1 MSKILTITINPA
13 VDCSTNIEKLIPE
26 QKLQCAQP
34 KYEPGGGGI
43 NVSRGLK
50 RLGSAS
56 TALFPKG
63 GFTGDLLISL
73 LKKEKISYEPIDT
86 RNDTRQNFIV
96 VESSSNQQFRF
107 GMPGTTISPQD
118 TQLILTAIEKLSG
131 KMDYIVASGSL
142 PPGANSDFYAKI
154 SRIAKKTGNRFIA
167 DTSGEALSQVAEEGA
182 YLLKPNLRELSL
194 LSEKETLDDTLIDE
208 AARVLIGKGKCEV
221 IVVSMGAQGAYL
233 VTNTIAEQVHA
244 PTVRK
249 LSTVGAGDSMV
260 AGMVHSL
267 SNGKSLQEMVRM
279 GIACGTAATM
289 NPGTELFKMDDAEK
303 LYKWLT
309 RKTQKAIS

>member
-13 VDCSTNIEKLIPE
+13 VDCSTIIEKLIPE

-73 LKKEKISYEPIDT
+73 LNEKKISYEPIDI
-86 RNDTRQNFIV
+86 RSETRQNFIV

-107 GMPGTTISPQD
+107 GMPGTKISPQE

-142 PPGANSDFYAKI
+142 PPGINSDFYAKI

-194 LSEKETLDDTLIDE
+194 ISEKETLDNTLIDE
-208 AARVLIGKGKCEV
+208 AARALIDKGKCEV

-233 VTNTIAEQVHA
+233 VTNTIAEQVQA

-309 RKTQKAIS
+309 RKTQKGIS

>member
-1 MSKILTITINPA
+1 MSKILTITINPV
-13 VDCSTNIEKLIPE
+13 VDCSTVIEKLIPE

-34 KYEPGGGGI
+34 RYEPGGGGI

-63 GFTGDLLISL
+63 GLTGDLLIRL
-73 LKKEKISYEPIDT
+73 LKEEIIPYETIDT
-86 RNDTRQNFIV
+86 KNATRQNFIV

-107 GMPGTTISPQD
+107 GMPGAKIYPQE
-118 TQLILTAIEKLSG
+118 TKLILTAIEKLSA
-131 KMDYIVASGSL
+131 KTDYIVASGSL
-142 PPGANSDFYAKI
+142 PPGVNPDFYAKI
-154 SRIAKKTGNRFIA
+154 SRIAKKTQNRFIA
-167 DTSGEALSQVAEEGA
+167 DTSGEALSEVAEEGA
-182 YLLKPNLRELSL
+182 YLIKPNLRELSL
-194 LSEKETLDDTLIDE
+194 LSEKETLDDTLVDE
-208 AARVLIGKGKCEV
+208 AARALIGKGKCEV

-233 VTNTIAEQVHA
+233 VTNTIAEQVQA
-244 PTVRK
+244 PTVKK

-260 AGMVHSL
+260 AGMVYSL

-289 NPGTELFKMDDAEK
+289 NPGTELFKINDVEK

>member
-1 MSKILTITINPA
+1 MSKILTITMNPA
-13 VDCSTNIEKLIPE
+13 IDCSTIVEKLVAE

-50 RLGSAS
+50 RLGSNS
-56 TALFPKG
+56 TALFPEG
-63 GFTGDLLISL
+63 GLTGDLLIRL
-73 LKKEKISYEPIDT
+73 LMEEKIPYEAINT
-86 RNDTRQNFIV
+86 KNATRQNFII
-96 VESSSNQQFRF
+96 VESVANQQFRF
-107 GMPGTTISPQD
+107 GMPGAKIFPQESK
-118 TQLILTAIEKLSG
+118 LILLAIEKWAL
-131 KMDYIVASGSL
+131 KTDYIVASGSL

-233 VTNTIAEQVHA
+233 VTNTIAEQVLA
-244 PTVRK
+244 PAIKK

-260 AGMVHSL
+260 AGMVYSL
-267 SNGKSLQEMVRM
+267 ARGKSLQEMVRM

-289 NPGTELFKMDDAEK
+289 NPGTELFKMDDADK
-303 LYKWLT
+303 LYKWLIT
-309 RKTQKAIS
+309 KIEK